1 MIGNV
6 IFIFRDCFDHILPQ
20 DVFKLLLKLILETRH
35 LEVLTKKG
43 KPIFCKSE

>member
-6 IFIFRDCFDHILPQ
+6 IFIFMDCFDILLQDPQ
-20 DVFKLLLKLILETRH
+20 TYFGDYRY

-43 KPIFCKSE
+43 KLIFRKSE